1 MNALLRRLMMFVLAV
16 AVVFATGQLAS
27 AQDPQ
32 PAAPAEQEATEQ
44 ETLMAEG
51 ELVSVDTEAK
61 TLTIK
66 KADGSEMQFSYSD
79 ATEISGAQDEAAGL
93 ATEAG
98 SQVTVHYTS
107 EGETHTASQI
117 RVQPK
122 E

>member
-1 MNALLRRLMMFVLAV
+1 MKAVRSLMMFVLAI

-27 AQDPQ
+27 AQDPA

-44 ETLMAEG
+44 DTRMAEG
-51 ELVSVDTEAK
+51 ELVSVDTDTQ
-61 TLTIK
+61 TLTIR

-79 ATEISGAQDEAAGL
+79 ATEISGAQEEAAGL

-107 EGETHTASQI
+107 VGETHTASKVK
-117 RVQPK
+117 VQPK